1 MKLIILL
8 FSVLIPFLSLSQID
22 SAFILKLKALDT
34 ANILKKDTVAVPNDA
49 FTQKI
54 KRLLGEKNG
63 ISVKAIL
70 QFKIM
75 DEQKK
80 DTVHSK
86 EFYQKLMDV
95 HTSGHAYQEDL
106 KLMLALIRPKYFI
119 PIHGERHKL
128 MLHCQIAQDM
138 GIVDE
143 EHCLVGDD
151 GQVIEFAGGKGEAGG
166 SQQDD
171 HPNRCQDDFHGGRK
185 LNLVSFSSFC
195 VSGFR
200 HGETY
205 GEAEEQSNCLL
216 VKALRLNYSR
226 RLYRLGESYQK

>member
-8 FSVLIPFLSLSQID
+8 LAVLIPFLSLSQID

-34 ANILKKDTVAVPNDA
+34 ANILKKDTAAVPNDA

-86 EFYQKLMDV
+86 EFYQKLMDDV
-95 HTSGHAYQEDL
+95 ATGKTSQLLENS
-106 KLMLALIRPKYFI
+106 LINIYRRTFTENEIDELINFFQTSAGKKMDKEFLLLLVQSVKD
-119 PIHGERHKL
+119 GEQL
-128 MLHCQIAQDM
+128 
-138 GIVDE
+138 
-143 EHCLVGDD
+143 
-151 GQVIEFAGGKGEAGG
+151 
-166 SQQDD
+166 
-171 HPNRCQDDFHGGRK
+171 
-185 LNLVSFSSFC
+185 LNL
-195 VSGFR
+195 
-200 HGETY
+200 
-205 GEAEEQSNCLL
+205 A
-216 VKALRLNYSR
+216 VKDLEKN
-226 RLYRLGESYQK
+226 K